1 MQNKLGGIWD
11 HFSCLQ
17 DPPTPEKVKKKDKMK
32 VVFHWVGSEQSHPAP
47 WRSFE
52 YIATIIICGETN
64 KYAVK
69 FMVWY
74 GSFKKAKKKKR
85 KKKWVF
91 WVRKTNVFSIMKEF
105 WVHCWYHTRRKTKQ
119 NKTKMEQNSWFG
131 WLENQKR
138 TDFFGVGKTAIF

>member
-74 GSFKKAKKKKR
+74 GSFKKAKKKKE
-85 KKKWVF
+85 KKSGFFGLEKQTYSPSWRSFEYIVDIIH
-91 WVRKTNVFSIMKEF
+91 VE
-105 WVHCWYHTRRKTKQ
+105 KQ
-119 NKTKMEQNSWFG
+119 NKTK
-131 WLENQKR
+131 QKWSKIH
-138 TDFFGVGKTAIF
+138 GLVG